1 MLITIAQRIEL
12 YNRKKITAHLPQA
25 GVLIAITD
33 ELEPH
38 VILTKRAKK
47 LSSHSGEIAL
57 PGGRRD
63 DSDPSV
69 VFTALREA
77 HEEINLLPEQVKVL
91 GKIDDQISLHNI
103 KVTPSVGI
111 IANDIEFT
119 ANQGELDCVFKVPLS
134 FLLEAANQ
142 CGHLAQYRY
151 QSKFAPCYLYE
162 GHLIWGLTSYI
173 LAEFLNVTLDADIKL
188 KTRQEVVR

>member
-1 MLITIAQRIEL
+1 MLRTIEQKLEL
-12 YNRKKITAHLPQA
+12 YNRKKISRHLPQA

-38 VILTKRAKK
+38 VILTKRARG
-47 LSSHSGEIAL
+47 LSSHGGEVAL
-57 PGGRRD
+57 PGGKRD

-77 HEEINLLPEQVKVL
+77 HEEINLLPAQVKVL
-91 GKIDDQISLHNI
+91 GKIDDQISLHSI
-103 KVTPSVGI
+103 KVTPSVGV
-111 IANDIEFT
+111 IADNIEFT

-134 FLLEAANQ
+134 FLLEPANQ
-142 CGHLAQYRY
+142 CGHLAKYRY

-173 LAEFLNVTLDADIKL
+173 LSEFLNVTLDANIKL
-188 KTRQEVVR
+188 KSREELIV